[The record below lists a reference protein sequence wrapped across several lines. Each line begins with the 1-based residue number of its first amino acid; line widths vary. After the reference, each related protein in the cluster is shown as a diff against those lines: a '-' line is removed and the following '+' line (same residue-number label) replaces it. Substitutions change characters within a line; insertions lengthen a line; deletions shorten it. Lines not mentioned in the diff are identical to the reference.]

1 MRQGIYQ
8 FQSLKSL
15 IPDLYKYPLISSLPS
30 LPLSLVSPLPTTPQ
44 HIMPPQPQFTLMS
57 PHYTIMPMLLPMTIP
72 TPTLKPLNLVMV
84 MPHQDL
90 TELTFPM
97 AVSKLLPT
105 PLTKTDMSP
114 MSNTKVLPNTLNTN
128 PHLHLLTNP
137 LIEQQL

>member
-1 MRQGIYQ
+1 MGNTTT
-8 FQSLKSL
+8 KSTCL
-15 IPDLYKYPLISSLPS
+15 SLPS
-30 LPLSLVSPLPTTPQ
+30 LPLSLVSP
-44 HIMPPQPQFTLMS
+44 
-57 PHYTIMPMLLPMTIP
+57 LPMTIP

-97 AVSKLLPT
+97 AIFKLLPT
-105 PLTKTDMSP
+105 PLTKTDMSL
-114 MSNTKVLPNTLNTN
+114 MSNTKVLPNTPNTH

>member
-1 MRQGIYQ
+1 MGIS
-8 FQSLKSL
+8 SLLPNATTKSTCL
-15 IPDLYKYPLISSLPS
+15 SLPS

-44 HIMPPQPQFTLMS
+44 HIMPPQPQFTLMF
-57 PHYTIMPMLLPMTIP
+57 PHYTIMPMLLPMTIL
-72 TPTLKPLNLVMV
+72 TPTLKPPNLVMV

-97 AVSKLLPT
+97 AVFKLLPT
-105 PLTKTDMSP
+105 PLTKTDTSK
-114 MSNTKVLPNTLNTN
+114 MSNTKVLPNTPNTN